1 MRNLETISHKGKS
14 IYLLDLSGANPGD
27 VVEITEAAHKKIA
40 ASPPKSVLM
49 LTDVTDAVYTNVSS
63 TAIKDFSSKNTPYV
77 KASAVVGADGLRA
90 VLLQAV
96 AAITKREIKTFKT
109 RQEAMDWLVIH
120 N

>member
-1 MRNLETISHKGKS
+1 MKKLETVQHMGKS
-14 IYLLDLSGANPGD
+14 IFVLDLTDANPNN
-27 VVEITEAAHKKIA
+27 VKEITEDAQVKIA
-40 ASPPKSVLM
+40 SAPPKSALI
-49 LTDVTDAVYTNVSS
+49 LTDVTGAVYNNVSS

-96 AAITKREIKTFKT
+96 AAITKREFKTFNT
-109 RQEAMDWLVIH
+109 RNDALDWLANH